1 MISAAGHVYVIAFDN
16 GIVKVGRTK
25 DLRDRMRAHRGDGR
39 KFGIEITDSWGSPLH
54 VEWGTNEETL
64 KELAVMHG
72 GTPTCTEYF
81 KGADYAAIVSAAGR
95 LPFTSPHGKPVP
107 GRPPKCPKGHESARE
122 CVIRIAALDARAHE
136 TAQAA
141 GSKRWVGLRPLVA
154 CGRCA

>member
-25 DLRDRMRAHRGDGR
+25 DLRDRMRAHRGD
-39 KFGIEITDSWGSPLH
+39 
-54 VEWGTNEETL
+54 
-64 KELAVMHG
+64 
-72 GTPTCTEYF
+72 
-81 KGADYAAIVSAAGR
+81 GR